1 MTTASPDTPSS
12 QQRTDLFRS
21 TLARLGLFFRLEKR
35 LLGLFV
41 SYALA
46 VALFSLIIPLTVQEL
61 INTFAFAIQ
70 PIMIFTLAAIMM
82 VILLCVA
89 AFRALQVYAEEILE
103 RRIFAR
109 LALALSQQLPR
120 FREQSFRP
128 RYVNYF
134 LETVLMQR
142 ALSTLLVD
150 LLNVVV
156 GGIVGMTILVFYH
169 PYFLGFNAFL
179 VTGFAAIVFLL
190 SHGGLRTT
198 LRMSEAKYDTFHW
211 MQEIGYNLLHF
222 KSTVSAPLLLK
233 KTDELVNTY
242 LAARRERFNVVIRQ
256 FLGSVGFQAVG
267 HSGLILTAGWLV
279 AIGQL
284 TLGQFVAAE
293 VIVGTLLLNF
303 DSVVKR
309 MYVVWYFFT
318 ALAELDFLFSLPK
331 DMELGKLS
339 VPLPDPTVH
348 GVRLTCKDLTF
359 SYPGSGTV
367 FENFNLEVAPGEKV
381 AIFSATS
388 TGKTTLARV
397 LAGLYHPTSGVIRYN
412 GVDLRDLDMDSLNA
426 CRGLMLD
433 SQLTLFEGT
442 LEENITMGRASI
454 PYDDILWALRFVD
467 MEDEVDALPLGLKT
481 PVRAK
486 GTRFTTSQIMRI
498 LVARAIV
505 IRPQI
510 LILDG
515 TLHSMAPSIRETLLR
530 RLCSKEEPWSVIFVS
545 NDPALTAHVDR
556 RLALD

>member
-21 TLARLGLFFRLEKR
+21 TLARVGLFFRLEKR
-35 LLGLFV
+35 ILGLFL

-46 VALFSLIIPLTVQEL
+46 IALFSLIIPLTVQEL

-70 PIMIFTLAAIMM
+70 PIMIVTLASIMM

-103 RRIFAR
+103 QRIFAR

-120 FREQSFRP
+120 FREQGFRP

-156 GGIVGMTILVFYH
+156 GGFVGMTILVFYH

-179 VTGFAAIVFLL
+179 LTGFDA
-190 SHGGLRTT
+190 
-198 LRMSEAKYDTFHW
+198 
-211 MQEIGYNLLHF
+211 
-222 KSTVSAPLLLK
+222 
-233 KTDELVNTY
+233 
-242 LAARRERFNVVIRQ
+242 
-256 FLGSVGFQAVG
+256 
-267 HSGLILTAGWLV
+267 
-279 AIGQL
+279 
-284 TLGQFVAAE
+284 
-293 VIVGTLLLNF
+293 
-303 DSVVKR
+303 VVKR
-309 MYVVWYFFT
+309 MFVAWYFFT
-318 ALAELDFLFSLPK
+318 ALAELDFLWSRSK
-331 DMELGKLS
+331 DIEPGKLA
-339 VPLPDPTVH
+339 VPLPDPSVH
-348 GVRLTCKDLTF
+348 GVRLTCKDVTF
-359 SYPGSGTV
+359 SYLGSATV

-412 GVDLRDLDMDSLNA
+412 GVDLRDLDVDSLNA

-442 LEENITMGRASI
+442 LEENLTTGRSSI
-454 PYDDILWALRFVD
+454 PSEDLRWALRFVD

-486 GTRFTTSQIMRI
+486 GTRFTTNQIMRI

-510 LILDG
+510 LIFDG
-515 TLHSMAPSIRETLLR
+515 TLHSEIGR
-530 RLCSKEEPWSVIFVS
+530 
-545 NDPALTAHVDR
+545 AHV
-556 RLALD
+556 

>member
-12 QQRTDLFRS
+12 QQRTDRV
-21 TLARLGLFFRLEKR
+21 GLFFRLEKR
-35 LLGLFV
+35 ILGLFL

-46 VALFSLIIPLTVQEL
+46 IALFSLIIPLTVQEL

-70 PIMIFTLAAIMM
+70 PIMIITLASIMM

-103 RRIFAR
+103 QRIFAR

-120 FREQSFRP
+120 FREQGFRP

-156 GGIVGMTILVFYH
+156 GGLVGMTILVFYH

-179 VTGFAAIVFLL
+179 LAGFAAVVLML
-190 SHGGLRTT
+190 GHGGLRTT
-198 LRMSEAKYDTFHW
+198 LRISEAKYDAFHW
-211 MQEIGYNLLHF
+211 MQEIAYNLLHF
-222 KSTVSAPLLLK
+222 
-233 KTDELVNTY
+233 TY

-331 DMELGKLS
+331 DMEPGKLA

-348 GVRLTCKDLTF
+348 GVRLTCKDVTF
-359 SYPGSGTV
+359 SYLGSATV
-367 FENFNLEVAPGEKV
+367 FENFNLEVVPGEKV

-442 LEENITMGRASI
+442 LEENITMGRSSI
-454 PYDDILWALRFVD
+454 PYEDLRWALRFVD

-486 GTRFTTSQIMRI
+486 GTRFTTNQIMRI

-510 LILDG
+510 LIFDG
-515 TLHSMAPSIRETLLR
+515 TLHSVPPSTRETLLR

-545 NDPALTAHVDR
+545 NDPTLTAHVDR